1 MRDGT
6 HRGEHLLEELPADG
20 MLREFGGDIQA
31 ADQAFLF
38 LENVEGISRG
48 GTVFESHAAG
58 EGVGVKE
65 AFDEFE
71 RAAVVPMQF
80 VVPVP
85 RFFFEERFNLA
96 DGGLSQID
104 DVHGWAESGSAPAAQ
119 SNHNGSKGGRGR
131 KGGKGRNGG
140 KGAKEGKAGKV
151 GKRVKERNTTHL
163 VDPPRY
169 Q

>member
-20 MLREFGGDIQA
+20 ILREFGGDIQA

-48 GTVFESHAAG
+48 ETVFESHAAG

-71 RAAVVPMQF
+71 GAAVVPMQF
-80 VVPVP
+80 VAPVP
-85 RFFFEERFNLA
+85 RFLFEKRLNLSNGA
-96 DGGLSQID
+96 LSQIAA
-104 DVHGWAESGSAPAAQ
+104 VHGYAASRATPATQ
-119 SNHNGSKGGRGR
+119 SHHTFIK
-131 KGGKGRNGG
+131 
-140 KGAKEGKAGKV
+140 
-151 GKRVKERNTTHL
+151 
-163 VDPPRY
+163 DM